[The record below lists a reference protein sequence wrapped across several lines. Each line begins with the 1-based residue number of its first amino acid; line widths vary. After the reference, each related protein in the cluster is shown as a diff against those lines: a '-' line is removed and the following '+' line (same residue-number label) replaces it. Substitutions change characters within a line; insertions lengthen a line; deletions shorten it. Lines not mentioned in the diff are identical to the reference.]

1 MLGSSYDIAEM
12 IIKPSKVVL
21 KENGVKSEVSD
32 GRINVE
38 NAHFSYPTKMEVK
51 ILDGVKIEVKKNT
64 VVAFVGASGC
74 GKSSIISL
82 IERFYDP
89 LEGSLLYNDIDLR
102 DVDNTWYH

>member
-1 MLGSSYDIAEM
+1 
-12 IIKPSKVVL
+12 
-21 KENGVKSEVSD
+21 
-32 GRINVE
+32 
-38 NAHFSYPTKMEVK
+38 MEVK

-64 VVAFVGASGC
+64 VVAFGGASGC
-74 GKSSIISL
+74 GKSSIFSL

>member
-1 MLGSSYDIAEM
+1 
-12 IIKPSKVVL
+12 
-21 KENGVKSEVSD
+21 
-32 GRINVE
+32 
-38 NAHFSYPTKMEVK
+38 MEVK
-51 ILDGVKIEVKKNT
+51 ILNGIKIEVKKNT

>member
-1 MLGSSYDIAEM
+1 M
-12 IIKPSKVVL
+12 INQPPKVVY
-21 KENGVKSEVSD
+21 KKNGAKSEVSE

-38 NAHFSYPTKMEVK
+38 DAHFSYPTKKEVK
-51 ILDGVKIEVKKNT
+51 ILDGVKIEVKRNT

-89 LEGSLLYNDIDLR
+89 IEGRLLYNDIDLR
-102 DVDNTWYH
+102 DIDNSWYH